1 MIAASEPVSM
11 PFGRRDDIMLIS
23 PTMRTHIDQLVLS
36 VQRAR
41 DEGVPLDDAFR
52 DSVCRRLGL
61 TDDQLTALLQVA
73 LVEQRKQIEKA
84 RRTQRRLEAE
94 LCAKRA
100 GSRRGPLSGVWDFCL
115 SWCG

>member
-1 MIAASEPVSM
+1 M

-23 PTMRTHIDQLVLS
+23 PTMRAHIDQLVLL
-36 VQRAR
+36 VQGAR

-52 DSVCRRLGL
+52 DGVCRRMGL
-61 TDDQLTALLQVA
+61 AHDQLTVLLQVA
-73 LVEQRKQIEKA
+73 LAEQRKQIEKE

-94 LCAKRA
+94 LHAQRA
-100 GSRRGPLSGVWDFCL
+100 GSRRRPVSGVWDFCL